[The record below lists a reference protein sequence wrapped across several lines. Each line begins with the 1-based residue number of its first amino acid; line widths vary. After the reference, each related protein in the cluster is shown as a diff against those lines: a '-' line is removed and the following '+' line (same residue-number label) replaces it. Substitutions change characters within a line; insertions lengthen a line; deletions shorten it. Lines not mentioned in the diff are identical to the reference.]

1 MEQFGWFDGKEVR
14 IQRSGGMISIYY
26 GGKYGNIP
34 GDGHGHV
41 KATGGPLGESIV
53 YWRLPD
59 SEGGAVIVS
68 NEWDVMY
75 GNDLR
80 SHLTGLC

>member
-1 MEQFGWFDGKEVR
+1 MEQFGWFDRKEAR
-14 IQRSGGMISIYY
+14 IQRSGGMVNIYY

-41 KATGGPLGESIV
+41 KATGGPLGENIV
-53 YWRLPD
+53 YWWLPD

-80 SHLTGLC
+80 PYLTGLY